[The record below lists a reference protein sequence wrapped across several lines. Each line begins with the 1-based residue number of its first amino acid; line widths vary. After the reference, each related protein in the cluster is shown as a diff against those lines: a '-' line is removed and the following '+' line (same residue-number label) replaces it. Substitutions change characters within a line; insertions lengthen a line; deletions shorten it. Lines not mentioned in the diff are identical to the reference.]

1 MWPLPPSD
9 SAEAL
14 NARLKASWQQQ
25 LSYVAAGQKKTP
37 SLKIALFKAFGGPFV
52 VAGCLKAT
60 YDMLSFL
67 QPQLLR
73 LLLSFVQSY
82 ATTDKKEHSQPQPA
96 IQGFVIAFGMF
107 ACANLATFLLH
118 QYFERAFEST
128 MRVRS
133 ALAMLIYQKSL
144 VLSNGEK
151 GGRTTGDIVN
161 LQSVDTVR
169 IADLLTYLHIAWSG
183 PFQVSSIR
191 CHRKS
196 RHHNLTIMLDSQ
208 IIIAFV
214 SLYNLLG
221 WQAFVGVGIMVVS
234 LPVNAMIARRQ
245 KRLQKEQMRNK
256 DKRTRLMNE
265 VLSNIKSIK
274 LYGWE
279 SAFSAKV
286 LDVRNNQELTMLKK
300 IGYNNSMSFF
310 FWSSTPFLVALGTFA
325 TYALTSPHPLTS
337 DKIFPAISLFGL
349 LAFPLGV
356 FSNIISSI
364 IEATVSVTRLESY
377 LVAKELQK
385 DARTIIRPDASNGYD
400 TPRRGQEV
408 VKIENGE
415 FGWSD
420 EQGAQPTLQQIDL
433 TVNKGEL
440 VAVLGRVG
448 DGKTSLLSCIRES
461 AFSTPAVP
469 CQADYLVGR
478 CALSGR
484 DEANRRV
491 CYRSRG
497 HSVFQPGE
505 ACCLSRSKKQN

>member
-1 MWPLPPSD
+1 MRLGARRYIEEDDMWPLPPSD

-144 VLSNGEK
+144 VL
-151 GGRTTGDIVN
+151 
-161 LQSVDTVR
+161 R

-484 DEANRRV
+484 DEADRRV
-491 CYRSRG
+491 CYRPRG

-505 ACCLSRSKKQN
+505 ACCLSRPKKQN